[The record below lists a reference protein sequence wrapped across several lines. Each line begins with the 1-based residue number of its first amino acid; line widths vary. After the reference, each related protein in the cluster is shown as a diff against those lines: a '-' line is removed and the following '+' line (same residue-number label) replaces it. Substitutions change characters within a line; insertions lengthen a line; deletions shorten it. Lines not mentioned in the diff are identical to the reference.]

1 MAAVHGLQDL
11 VIPALQRNV
20 QIGAELFGRSEEVE
34 QFVGDGR
41 GLDRRNANAFKIRD
55 VIEAAKHRA
64 KVNALLRVLA
74 DVHSGQHNLLIAS
87 VRQTPDL
94 AENIVKLSATLMP
107 PCERNDA
114 EAAHGAA
121 AVLYLE

>member
-41 GLDRRNANAFKIRD
+41 GFDRRNADSFKVRNL
-55 VIEAAKHRA
+55 VEAAKHRT
-64 KVNALLRVLA
+64 KVNALLLVLA
-74 DVHSGQHNLLIAS
+74 DIYPRQHNLLIAPG
-87 VRQTPDL
+87 R
-94 AENIVKLSATLMP
+94 
-107 PCERNDA
+107 
-114 EAAHGAA
+114 
-121 AVLYLE
+121 